1 MSVPLEA
8 TQPPAEELVSYNE
21 FLSRLQKL
29 RSSLRVRVEKVGQSH
44 GGRGIYVILIGSEE
58 VIPSLERHKSLSA
71 SLQLPNVIHPT
82 LFQLQK
88 SGKVALEEDVRFPV
102 LITGLS
108 FGHEA
113 SHVEGHLQ
121 LAERL
126 AWGEDDEV
134 SAILGRLIVLV
145 MPMLNPDGRTM
156 SIDIWSRYQ
165 LTEDS
170 SAGNLYGFYLNRD
183 FLHLTQPETRA
194 VLKVYRDWHPI
205 VLLDTH
211 EDVFCLGVQVPEVC
225 WCPYSGQAP
234 VEKAPENI
242 LEIIAELGEAIR
254 KEWHRLGF
262 NYLQRNMFAHPMPGE
277 PEEGPYWIASGN
289 VVETMALHGIP
300 SVITESGRTPG
311 VQTWED
317 RVQQKSSAGLALLK
331 EVAKDPAD
339 IAGKI
344 YGNRER
350 AVEEAQASQEA
361 FVIPKKQEEL
371 AAVTQL
377 VDTLLQ
383 QGIQVYETG
392 EAYVAF
398 VVPMAQGEADVA
410 RALLSARGS
419 KVVAMPPALR
429 VAVVLYGALSE
440 EEQRAMKR
448 APLNPVVEAPLPSV
462 TVHGETGSGHYAIP
476 NSSEGVKLVNCLWQV
491 GSAMRW
497 LSQPVELGGKRFD
510 SGTFVIE
517 QTPRAAVESL
527 AQGLALELYA
537 LPQGMQMEGYA
548 LRRPKV
554 ALYAGQGVDRPNAS
568 ARGDIWWALEK
579 LGFEFIPLEA
589 EDIDKAMLSRYH
601 VLIVP
606 GGDAYEIVNGWRE
619 DSLLN
624 RSPWELPGKPRGI
637 GSQGVDALR
646 QFVEQ
651 GGNYLGLGSGGG
663 LLALSQYAN
672 LIDLEIIAHSLG
684 SARVLLRVDGPDNA
698 LMFGLNGYYDETG
711 KWSQGFF
718 PAYYHSETFTETPGG
733 PIFRAGKGAKVL
745 ASYYRVDHDPA
756 SRQVIQ
762 GSFLTEAAGG
772 VAIASQQVGKGQAVV
787 VGVRP
792 GFRALW
798 TNTWKLLSNAIFLG
812 TAGEPQTFT
821 LP

>member
-1 MSVPLEA
+1 MPLEA
-8 TQPPAEELVSYNE
+8 TQPPAEELVSYDE
-21 FLSRLQKL
+21 FLSRLQEL
-29 RSSLRVRVEKVGQSH
+29 RSSPRVRVEKVGESH
-44 GGRGIYVILIGSEE
+44 GGRGIYVILVASEE
-58 VIPSLERHKSLSA
+58 AIPSLERHKSLSA
-71 SLQLPNVIHPT
+71 ALQTPHVIHPT
-82 LFQLQK
+82 LLQLHK
-88 SGKVALEEDVRFPV
+88 AERATPGEDTRFPV

-145 MPMLNPDGRTM
+145 MPMLNPDGRMM
-156 SIDIWSRYQ
+156 SIDIWRRYP

-183 FLHLTQPETRA
+183 FLHLMQPEARA
-194 VLKVYRDWHPI
+194 VLKVYEAWHP
-205 VLLDTH
+205 VALLDTH
-211 EDVFCLGVQVPEVC
+211 EDVFCLGVEVPEVC
-225 WCPYSGQAP
+225 WCPHSGLATVDQAP
-234 VEKAPENI
+234 QNI
-242 LEIIAELGEAIR
+242 KEVVSQLAEAIR
-254 KEWHRLGF
+254 KEWHQLGF
-262 NYLQRNMFAHPMPGE
+262 KYYQHDMFAHPMPGE
-277 PEEGPYWIASGN
+277 PEGGPYWVASGN
-289 VVETMALHGIP
+289 VVQAMALHGIP

-311 VQTWED
+311 VQSWED
-317 RVQQKSSAGLALLK
+317 RVQQKSSAGLALLR
-331 EVAKDPAD
+331 EMAQDPD
-339 IAGKI
+339 RIAETV

-350 AVEEAQASQEA
+350 AIQEARGSEEA
-361 FVIPKKQEEL
+361 FIIPKQQQEL
-371 AAVTQL
+371 AAVAQL
-377 VDTLLQ
+377 VDNLLQ
-383 QGIQVYETG
+383 HGIRVYETEEPYG
-392 EAYVAF
+392 AF
-398 VVPMAQGEADVA
+398 VVPLAQAEAAVA
-410 RALLSARGS
+410 RVLLSTETS
-419 KVVAMPPALR
+419 KVSAMPPALG
-429 VAVVLYGALSE
+429 VAVAPYGAFSE
-440 EEQRAMKR
+440 EEQHALKR

-497 LSQPVELGGKRFD
+497 LSQSVELGGKKFD

-554 ALYAGQGVDRPNAS
+554 ALYAGQGVDRPDAS

-601 VLIVP
+601 VLVAP

-637 GSQGVDALR
+637 GSQGLDALR

-684 SARVLLRVDGPDNA
+684 SARVLLRVDRPDNP

-718 PAYYHSETFTETPGG
+718 PAYYHSETFTQTPGG

-762 GSFLTEAAGG
+762 ESFLTEAAGG